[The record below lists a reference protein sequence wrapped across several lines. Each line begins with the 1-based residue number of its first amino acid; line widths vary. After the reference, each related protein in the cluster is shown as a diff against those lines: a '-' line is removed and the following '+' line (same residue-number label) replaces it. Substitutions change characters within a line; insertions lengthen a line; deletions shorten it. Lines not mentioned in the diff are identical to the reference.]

1 MSSREPFTSGLAVP
15 ARCLCKRSYVLKLH
29 ANPAPAAM
37 LISDPVTIKV
47 TPPVRRGMLVS
58 VCSPPGLA
66 TRGLLDT
73 GGIGGGAN

>member
-1 MSSREPFTSGLAVP
+1 
-15 ARCLCKRSYVLKLH
+15 
-29 ANPAPAAM
+29 M